1 MNRQQ
6 RRSAAKTGRGDAALA
21 EAARLYESG
30 RAREAGQLCRRI
42 LAAEPNNFV
51 AWHVAG
57 LAELQAG
64 RHQGALDALS
74 RALSLNSRI
83 PDIHVA
89 IAEALYH
96 LGRDDDALGHYR
108 RALTLNPNS
117 LEAHYNAA
125 NLLLRQGRC
134 DDAVAGYD
142 RALALNPGLA
152 QAFNNRGYALFKLG
166 RAEEAIASYDR
177 ALALN
182 PDYAEALNNRGNA
195 AAMLDRHEA
204 AAADFARLVALD
216 PGHPYARGALL
227 SAQLYCCDWWN
238 YDAGVTQIVA
248 GIAAGRR
255 VAVPYLSLSVLG
267 SPELELQCARIY
279 GGDHYPAQGVALW
292 QGEIYAHDRIRVAYL
307 SADFHRHATSYLMA
321 GLFEAHDRARFE
333 TTAISFGP
341 DRQDDMRIRVAAA
354 FDRFVDVRADGDGQ
368 VAQLLRDLEID
379 IAVDLKGYSEG
390 ARPGILAF
398 RPAPVQV
405 SYLGYP
411 GTMGL
416 DYIDYLLADR
426 VIVPENEQPF
436 YSERLACLPDTYQPN
451 DAKRRIADRTPTRA
465 EAGLPE
471 AGFVFCCFNKHYKIA
486 PPIFDLWIRLLR
498 QVDGSVL
505 WLLAGN
511 DAAAAN
517 LRREAAARGVA
528 AERLVFAPRVAPEDH
543 LARHRVADLALDTL
557 PYNAHTTASDALWAG
572 LPMVTCRGSSFAGRV
587 ATSLLEAAGLP
598 ELIASDHAE
607 YEALALALALDRGR
621 LAAIR
626 ARLARHRD
634 TFPLF
639 DTARLTRHL
648 EQAYEIMCE
657 RYRSGQPPAAFAV
670 PPES

>member
-227 SAQLYCCDWWN
+227 SAQLYCCSN
-238 YDAGVTQIVA
+238 R
-248 GIAAGRR
+248 AAPT
-255 VAVPYLSLSVLG
+255 A
-267 SPELELQCARIY
+267 ARP
-279 GGDHYPAQGVALW
+279 G
-292 QGEIYAHDRIRVAYL
+292 
-307 SADFHRHATSYLMA
+307 HR
-321 GLFEAHDRARFE
+321 G
-333 TTAISFGP
+333 GP
-341 DRQDDMRIRVAAA
+341 DRA
-354 FDRFVDVRADGDGQ
+354 
-368 VAQLLRDLEID
+368 
-379 IAVDLKGYSEG
+379 
-390 ARPGILAF
+390 
-398 RPAPVQV
+398 
-405 SYLGYP
+405 
-411 GTMGL
+411 
-416 DYIDYLLADR
+416 
-426 VIVPENEQPF
+426 
-436 YSERLACLPDTYQPN
+436 LP
-451 DAKRRIADRTPTRA
+451 
-465 EAGLPE
+465 
-471 AGFVFCCFNKHYKIA
+471 
-486 PPIFDLWIRLLR
+486 
-498 QVDGSVL
+498 
-505 WLLAGN
+505 
-511 DAAAAN
+511 
-517 LRREAAARGVA
+517 
-528 AERLVFAPRVAPEDH
+528 
-543 LARHRVADLALDTL
+543 
-557 PYNAHTTASDALWAG
+557 
-572 LPMVTCRGSSFAGRV
+572 AGRNRRRR
-587 ATSLLEAAGLP
+587 P
-598 ELIASDHAE
+598 
-607 YEALALALALDRGR
+607 RGG
-621 LAAIR
+621 R
-626 ARLARHRD
+626 A
-634 TFPLF
+634 
-639 DTARLTRHL
+639 
-648 EQAYEIMCE
+648 
-657 RYRSGQPPAAFAV
+657 
-670 PPES
+670 